1 MTLYENIKA
10 RRIELNMSQKELA
23 QKLGYKST
31 STIAKIES
39 GKNDIPQSK
48 IMAFA
53 KALDTT
59 PGNLMGFPT
68 VERIPNLIDLDKSKI
83 NEAIEKCMKEKSLSP
98 RDERQIA
105 EDLERMI
112 ADLDTQNALAAMG
125 GTVEEQ
131 EDRELLKA
139 SLLTSMR
146 LAKKLAKEKYTP
158 NKYKE

>member
-1 MTLYENIKA
+1 MSISENIKNL
-10 RRIELNMSQKELA
+10 RLKYNLSQKELA
-23 QKLGYKST
+23 MIAGVTDKAVSTWEKGTKEPRMGTIQKIADHFGIRKSDL
-31 STIAKIES
+31 IEDS
-39 GKNDIPQSK
+39 NTLP
-48 IMAFA
+48 
-53 KALDTT
+53 LT
-59 PGNLMGFPT
+59 
-68 VERIPNLIDLDKSKI
+68 
-83 NEAIEKCMKEKSLSP
+83 P

>member
-83 NEAIEKCMKEKSLSP
+83 NEAIEKCMKEKSLTP

>member
-1 MTLYENIKA
+1 MSISENIKNL
-10 RRIELNMSQKELA
+10 RLKYNLSQKELA
-23 QKLGYKST
+23 LIAGVTDKAVSTWEKGTKEPRMGTIQKIADHFGIRKSDL
-31 STIAKIES
+31 IEDS
-39 GKNDIPQSK
+39 NT
-48 IMAFA
+48 
-53 KALDTT
+53 LHLT
-59 PGNLMGFPT
+59 
-68 VERIPNLIDLDKSKI
+68 
-83 NEAIEKCMKEKSLSP
+83 P

>member
-1 MTLYENIKA
+1 
-10 RRIELNMSQKELA
+10 
-23 QKLGYKST
+23 
-31 STIAKIES
+31 
-39 GKNDIPQSK
+39 
-48 IMAFA
+48 
-53 KALDTT
+53 
-59 PGNLMGFPT
+59 
-68 VERIPNLIDLDKSKI
+68 
-83 NEAIEKCMKEKSLSP
+83 MKEKSLTP

>member
-23 QKLGYKST
+23 EKLGYKST

-59 PGNLMGFPT
+59 PGKLMGFPST
-68 VERIPNLIDLDKSKI
+68 
-83 NEAIEKCMKEKSLSP
+83 EAISKLMNFDKTLEKSLDESIESFKRNISITS

-105 EDLERMI
+105 IDLEHMI
-112 ADLDTQNALAAMG
+112 ADLDTQNALSSTG

-146 LAKKLAKEKYTP
+146 LAKKLAKEKYTT
-158 NKYKE
+158 K

>member
-1 MTLYENIKA
+1 MSISENIKNL
-10 RRIELNMSQKELA
+10 RLKYNLSQKELA
-23 QKLGYKST
+23 LIAGVTDKAVSTWEKGTKEPRMGTIQKIADHFGIRKSDL
-31 STIAKIES
+31 IEDS
-39 GKNDIPQSK
+39 NTLP
-48 IMAFA
+48 
-53 KALDTT
+53 LT
-59 PGNLMGFPT
+59 
-68 VERIPNLIDLDKSKI
+68 
-83 NEAIEKCMKEKSLSP
+83 P

>member
-83 NEAIEKCMKEKSLSP
+83 NEAIEKCMKEKSLTP

-125 GTVEEQ
+125 GTVEDQ

>member
-1 MTLYENIKA
+1 MSISENIKNL
-10 RRIELNMSQKELA
+10 RLKYNLSQKELA
-23 QKLGYKST
+23 LIAGVTDKAVSTWEKGTKEPRMGTIQKIADHFGIRKSDL
-31 STIAKIES
+31 IEDS
-39 GKNDIPQSK
+39 N
-48 IMAFA
+48 
-53 KALDTT
+53 T
-59 PGNLMGFPT
+59 FPLT
-68 VERIPNLIDLDKSKI
+68 
-83 NEAIEKCMKEKSLSP
+83 P

>member
-23 QKLGYKST
+23 EKLGYKST

-59 PGNLMGFPT
+59 PGKLMGFPAT
-68 VERIPNLIDLDKSKI
+68 ELMNFDKALENSLNKS
-83 NEAIEKCMKEKSLSP
+83 IESFKQSLPLTP

-158 NKYKE
+158 KKYKE

>member
-1 MTLYENIKA
+1 MSISENIKNL
-10 RRIELNMSQKELA
+10 RSKYNLSQKELA
-23 QKLGYKST
+23 LIAGVTDKAVSTWEKGTKEPRMGTIQKIADHFGIRKSDL
-31 STIAKIES
+31 IEDS
-39 GKNDIPQSK
+39 N
-48 IMAFA
+48 
-53 KALDTT
+53 T
-59 PGNLMGFPT
+59 FPLT
-68 VERIPNLIDLDKSKI
+68 
-83 NEAIEKCMKEKSLSP
+83 P

-125 GTVEEQ
+125 GTVEDQ